1 MISERDESSSSD
13 FQEVTSFLSFV
24 CNIPSD
30 HRPSDN
36 ETVTSDI
43 PKYIYIKTEMPDI
56 KAPCTP
62 TDYLRSSPYHSREKL
77 TRHQE
82 SPRTVSDYS
91 ETAAMD
97 VQQAQIS
104 TDELQGMKRMISDL
118 KNNPDMIYKRLC
130 VRYDDKTIR
139 RGSDVM
145 DEVQARL

>member
-1 MISERDESSSSD
+1 
-13 FQEVTSFLSFV
+13 
-24 CNIPSD
+24 
-30 HRPSDN
+30 
-36 ETVTSDI
+36 
-43 PKYIYIKTEMPDI
+43 MPDI
-56 KAPCTP
+56 DTPCTP
-62 TDYLRSSPYHSREKL
+62 TDYLRSSPYHSTEKL
-77 TRHQE
+77 TRYQE